1 MKFNHLNVPDQW
13 QHYWTKY
20 PEGYTIM
27 EALISWVSQVDRMV
41 DNVNN
46 WNVYLDQF
54 VEQFD
59 TELQNTVTTILNEWN
74 DSGFLQD
81 LINEMT
87 NERIDVVESDV
98 LGLKNNK
105 VDKSGIEQI
114 TWANISQEAKENFTS
129 GTTAIVGENSVST
142 NSIVDNS
149 VTREKIAYYSQTPVP
164 LTDLKLKLGGYYS
177 SSTGAFISS
186 QEYGVLVVP
195 VVSGERYVRSGAYST
210 SGTAET
216 HLSFWNKN
224 GQFVGGNQSTDFIV
238 PESATEMRITIS
250 PNNYNAG
257 QTSLTYYANVDP
269 NQDIVKTNLDK
280 PISTGVV
287 SRFNTNWYETSGVL
301 NNVLENYSV
310 EVGVYYTQSGT
321 RIEDENRST
330 IEIELVAGRSYTKE
344 NFGYNNANNTHNT
357 FWDASGAYISG
368 NQEGTFTVPENAVL
382 TRLAIQNEL
391 IENTVLYYANEPF
404 KYEDKQ
410 LNIERTQAS
419 WYEPTDVI
427 NNLISQSTLTRGVF
441 YNLSGT
447 RIEDANRSTIE
458 IELVAGRSYTKENF
472 GYNNAN
478 NTYNTFWNANGDF
491 ISGNQEATFTVPENA
506 VLTRLAIQ
514 NELIENTVLYQNG
527 SKYKVIDRG
536 LLGSSN
542 LSGLKWNAL
551 GDSITEG
558 SNTTKTYIDYIVE
571 RTGVFARNYGDAGTT
586 IADIPNELGEGMV
599 LRYLNM
605 DDDADIIT
613 VFGGTND
620 MGLDVEIGQWGNRD
634 TSTLY
639 GALTV
644 LIEGLYEKYPAK
656 KIGFILPLPRWTI
669 NGEHAKGLENY
680 VAAIEEVCG
689 RYSIP
694 ILDLYHGSGLMPAL
708 SSQQGVTF
716 NTGDTTHPNERG
728 HNVIA
733 TKIQRFIES
742 L

>member
-27 EALISWVSQVDRMV
+27 EALITWVSQVDGMV

-46 WNVYLDQF
+46 WNVYLDEF

-59 TELQNTVTTILNEWN
+59 TELQNTVTGILEDWN
-74 DSGFLQD
+74 ASGFLAE
-81 LINEMT
+81 LINEYT
-87 NERIDVVESDV
+87 NERIDIVETDI
-98 LGLKNNK
+98 LNLKSNK

-129 GTTAIVGENSVST
+129 GTTAIVGNNSVTT
-142 NSIVDNS
+142 NSIVDKS

-164 LTDLKLKLGGYYS
+164 LTDLKLNLGGYYS

-186 QEYGVLVVP
+186 QDYGVLVVP

-210 SGTAET
+210 SGTAGT
-216 HLSFWNKN
+216 HLSFWNNN
-224 GQFVGGNQSTDFIV
+224 GQFVGGTQSTDFTV
-238 PESATEMRITIS
+238 PAGATEMFITVS

-257 QTSLTYYANVDP
+257 QTSLTYYANIDT
-269 NQDIVKTNLDK
+269 NQDIVNTNLDK

-310 EVGVYYTQSGT
+310 EVGVYYTQ
-321 RIEDENRST
+321 
-330 IEIELVAGRSYTKE
+330 
-344 NFGYNNANNTHNT
+344 
-357 FWDASGAYISG
+357 
-368 NQEGTFTVPENAVL
+368 
-382 TRLAIQNEL
+382 
-391 IENTVLYYANEPF
+391 
-404 KYEDKQ
+404 
-410 LNIERTQAS
+410 
-419 WYEPTDVI
+419 
-427 NNLISQSTLTRGVF
+427 
-441 YNLSGT
+441 SGT

-558 SNTTKTYIDYIVE
+558 SNTTKTYLDYIVE
-571 RTGVFARNYGDAGTT
+571 RTGVLARNYGDAGTT

-620 MGLDVEIGQWGNRD
+620 MGLDVVIGQWGDRD
-634 TSTLY
+634 TATLY

-680 VAAIEEVCG
+680 VAAIEDVCG

-694 ILDLYHGSGLMPAL
+694 TLDLYHGSGLMPAL